1 MAGLILPGH
10 NAKFGSYSMMD
21 LKTKKVVHSN
31 EVKNS
36 NAMEKEGFQRSVQ
49 LLQAE
54 GLTLSTLITDRHPQ
68 IQKLVRETMPAVSHF
83 YDVWHVAK
91 GLRKKLEALAKEK
104 DCEALSPWIKSI
116 VNHLYWCAASTP
128 HGDPEL
134 VLEKWRSVINHV
146 QKNIHVGH
154 GAKGS
159 TNASIPGRKRG
170 TQKKWLKCGTK
181 AAEKLGLLLEKP
193 RLLKDVRKIS
203 PQYQTSAVES
213 FHRVIINFAPKMVGF
228 SYMGML
234 SRLYLSAMHFNENGT
249 RPQAHDDNG
258 EFKFRIKYKKY
269 RRDNMC

>member
-1 MAGLILPGH
+1 
-10 NAKFGSYSMMD
+10 
-21 LKTKKVVHSN
+21 
-31 EVKNS
+31 
-36 NAMEKEGFQRSVQ
+36 MEKEGFQRSVQ

-146 QKNIHVGH
+146 QNIHVGH
-154 GAKGS
+154 GARFNECQHPLEGS
-159 TNASIPGRKRG
+159 EAPK
-170 TQKKWLKCGTK
+170 KKWLKCGTK

-234 SRLYLSAMHFNENGT
+234 SR
-249 RPQAHDDNG
+249 
-258 EFKFRIKYKKY
+258 
-269 RRDNMC
+269 